1 LNIEFTI
8 FRESLGLKL
17 TMLETEN
24 AKLETRSR
32 EVEGLYFQ
40 LGNVQ
45 ADNAKLSKEK
55 QALESLIEP
64 FKDQLTSYELEVRME
79 KEGKVASEEK
89 LKELLNKYAGV
100 LGHQNNKQKIQ
111 HIMNLKEENVRY
123 RKV

>member
-1 LNIEFTI
+1 
-8 FRESLGLKL
+8 
-17 TMLETEN
+17 MLETEN